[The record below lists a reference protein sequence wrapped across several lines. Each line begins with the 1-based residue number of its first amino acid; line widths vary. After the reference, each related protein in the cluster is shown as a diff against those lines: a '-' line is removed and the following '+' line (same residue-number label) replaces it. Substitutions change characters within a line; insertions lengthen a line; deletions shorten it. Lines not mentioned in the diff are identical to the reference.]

1 MEGLQFWDKIFLF
14 VPFSQENVVQ
24 TFEWKPFMMKT
35 VALEMDQGQWRPER
49 GQADSVEMETGI
61 LSPGAMAGT
70 QQLNRNEGG
79 GKRTLE
85 GSPLSV
91 TQVIKGTPKIRCKIQ
106 GVCKF
111 PWERTY
117 VLYCILK
124 DLCDSRGSRKVKIT
138 GLILIHFTEE

>member
-1 MEGLQFWDKIFLF
+1 
-14 VPFSQENVVQ
+14 
-24 TFEWKPFMMKT
+24 MKT
-35 VALEMDQGQWRPER
+35 VALGMDQGQWRPEW
-49 GQADSVEMETGI
+49 GQAGSVEMETGI
-61 LSPGAMAGT
+61 LSPGEMAGT

-85 GSPLSV
+85 SSPLSV
-91 TQVIKGTPKIRCKIQ
+91 TQVIKSTAKIRCKIQ

-117 VLYCILK
+117 ILYCILE
-124 DLCDSRGSRKVKIT
+124 DMCDSRRSRKVKIT